1 MNYKIAS
8 IAGDGIGPEIVR
20 EARKVLDKIG
30 QKYGHTFEYE
40 ELLMGG
46 CSIDVYG
53 ESLTDET
60 LEKAKACDSILLGA
74 VGGNVGQSNWYQI
87 EPSKRP
93 EAGLLK
99 IRKGLGLYA
108 NIRPAILFDELS
120 GACPLKPELT
130 EGGFDF
136 VVMRELTGGLYFGE
150 RKTIEE
156 NGVTKAIDTL
166 SYDENEIRRIA
177 KWGFDVAMKRNK
189 KVIGVSCFVL
199 LLLVGIMYVYVHPVN
214 RYRLEVTRVGGSG
227 YGYKIYERERLI
239 IVQPFLL
246 AQSCH
251 LTGTTVSIWWH
262 WSANTMAQGKALSTD
277 YLFSSSLG
285 ATT

>member
-60 LEKAKACDSILLGA
+60 LEKAKACRFYPFGSCQ
-74 VGGNVGQSNWYQI
+74 GGNVGQSNWYQI

-136 VVMRELTGGLYFGE
+136 VV
-150 RKTIEE
+150 
-156 NGVTKAIDTL
+156 
-166 SYDENEIRRIA
+166 S
-177 KWGFDVAMKRNK
+177 
-189 KVIGVSCFVL
+189 VS
-199 LLLVGIMYVYVHPVN
+199 
-214 RYRLEVTRVGGSG
+214 
-227 YGYKIYERERLI
+227 
-239 IVQPFLL
+239 
-246 AQSCH
+246 
-251 LTGTTVSIWWH
+251 
-262 WSANTMAQGKALSTD
+262 
-277 YLFSSSLG
+277 
-285 ATT
+285 